1 MAKAKNNPLT
11 KAEITRAEQAKAVIA
26 RINAAHAQSVAAALK
41 AQALMPNGL
50 VSMSSNA
57 RWQLLAAI
65 VIFSVLIY
73 HLAPILTPFAT
84 AALFAYLGDP
94 AADRLEARGFSRTFS
109 VALVFLAM
117 LLTVTAVLLVLIP
130 MIEAQVSKLID
141 KLPSY
146 LETVRLRLL
155 PWLNERFGVST
166 DLLDMDKIVG
176 LLRAHWQSAGG
187 IATAI
192 LATVGK
198 SGLAL
203 LGWVVNLTLIPV
215 LLFYFLR
222 DWDSMVARIRAL
234 LPRHLE
240 PAISELARQSDEV
253 LGAFLRGQLSVMA
266 ALGAIYTTGLM
277 FVGLDLA
284 LLIGIGAGLVSF
296 IPYLGGIVGV
306 GGGLLAAYM
315 QFHDWQHPLAVL
327 VVFMIGHSL
336 EGMVLTPWLVGD
348 KIGMHPV
355 AVIFAILAGGQ
366 LFGFLGVLLALPSAA
381 IVMVLLR
388 YLHTRYKSSE
398 LYVGSS
404 ESGSG
409 PPPEPAP
416 STNTAAPAQA
426 VNAGA
431 SN

>member
-1 MAKAKNNPLT
+1 MTKQKGKAQTQAQVT
-11 KAEITRAEQAKAVIA
+11 KAQQAKAVAA
-26 RINAAHAQSVAAALK
+26 RALVAAPALK
-41 AQALMPNGL
+41 VLGQ
-50 VSMSSNA
+50 VSMTTNA
-57 RWQLLAAI
+57 RWQLLATV

-109 VALVFLAM
+109 VLLVFLAM
-117 LLTVTAVLLVLIP
+117 LLAVTAVLLVLIP

-146 LETVRLRLL
+146 LDTVRFRLL
-155 PWLNERFGVST
+155 PWLNQRFGVST
-166 DLLDMDKIVG
+166 DLLDVDKIVG

-187 IATAI
+187 VATTV

-222 DWDSMVARIRAL
+222 DWDGIVTRIREL

-266 ALGAIYTTGLM
+266 ALGAIYSTGLM

-284 LLIGIGAGLVSF
+284 LLIGMGAGLVSF

-306 GGGLLAAYM
+306 GGGLLAAYL
-315 QFHDWQHPLAVL
+315 QFHDWQHPVAVL
-327 VVFMIGHSL
+327 VVFMIGQGL

-366 LFGFLGVLLALPSAA
+366 LFGFLGVLLALPTAA

-398 LYVGSS
+398 LYVGAS
-404 ESGSG
+404 EPEFIPVSEAVPDNVASSGS
-409 PPPEPAP
+409 
-416 STNTAAPAQA
+416 
-426 VNAGA
+426 
-431 SN
+431 

>member
-1 MAKAKNNPLT
+1 MAKAKNRQLAQS
-11 KAEITRAEQAKAVIA
+11 KAEITRAQQAKALHAKANIA
-26 RINAAHAQSVAAALK
+26 RMNSAASAINSPSLRANH
-41 AQALMPNGL
+41 GL
-50 VSMSSNA
+50 VGMSSNA

-65 VIFSVLIY
+65 VIFSILIY

-94 AADRLEARGFSRTFS
+94 AADRLEARGFSRTLS

-117 LLTVTAVLLVLIP
+117 LLAVTAVLLVLIP

-146 LETVRLRLL
+146 LDTVRLRLL
-155 PWLNERFGVST
+155 PWLNERFGVSS
-166 DLLDMDKIVG
+166 DLLDVDKIVA

-187 IATAI
+187 VATTV

-203 LGWVVNLTLIPV
+203 VGWIVNLTLIPV

-222 DWDSMVARIRAL
+222 DWDGMVARIREL

-284 LLIGIGAGLVSF
+284 LLIGMGAGLVSF

-306 GGGLLAAYM
+306 GGGLLAAYL
-315 QFHDWQHPLAVL
+315 QFHDWQHPVAVL
-327 VVFMIGHSL
+327 VVFMIGQGL

-366 LFGFLGVLLALPSAA
+366 LFGFLGVLLALPTAA
-381 IVMVLLR
+381 IAMVLLR
-388 YLHTRYKSSE
+388 YLHARYKSSE
-398 LYVGSS
+398 LYGGNAEAEAVPDQVAVAAG
-404 ESGSG
+404 
-409 PPPEPAP
+409 EPAI
-416 STNTAAPAQA
+416 STAK
-426 VNAGA
+426 
-431 SN
+431 S

>member
-1 MAKAKNNPLT
+1 MAKAKNKQHEQT
-11 KAEITRAEQAKAVIA
+11 KAQITKAQQAKAMIA
-26 RINAAHAQSVAAALK
+26 KANAARALSSAPALK
-41 AQALMPNGL
+41 ALGQ
-50 VSMSSNA
+50 VSMTPNA
-57 RWQLLAAI
+57 RWQLLATV

-94 AADRLEARGFSRTFS
+94 AVDRLEARGFSRTFS

-117 LLTVTAVLLVLIP
+117 LLTVTAILLVLVP

-146 LETVRLRLL
+146 LDTVRFRLL
-155 PWLNERFGVST
+155 PWLNQRFGVST
-166 DLLDMDKIVG
+166 DLLDVDKIVG
-176 LLRAHWQSAGG
+176 LLRSHWQSAGG
-187 IATAI
+187 IATTV

-222 DWDSMVARIRAL
+222 DWDGMVARVREL

-266 ALGAIYTTGLM
+266 ALGTIYTTGLM

-284 LLIGIGAGLVSF
+284 LLIGMGAGLVSF

-315 QFHDWQHPLAVL
+315 QFHDWQHPVAVL
-327 VVFMIGHSL
+327 VVFMIGQSL

-366 LFGFLGVLLALPSAA
+366 LFGFLGILLALPSAA

-388 YLHTRYKSSE
+388 YLHARYKSSE
-398 LYVGSS
+398 LYGGSS
-404 ESGSG
+404 EPLSGANSG
-409 PPPEPAP
+409 PV
-416 STNTAAPAQA
+416 TDNVTASEN
-426 VNAGA
+426 VSNSGAG
-431 SN
+431 S

>member
-1 MAKAKNNPLT
+1 MAKPKGKAQTQAQVT
-11 KAEITRAEQAKAVIA
+11 KAQQAKAFASRAVTTRA
-26 RINAAHAQSVAAALK
+26 LVAAPALK
-41 AQALMPNGL
+41 ALGQ
-50 VSMSSNA
+50 VSMTTNA
-57 RWQLLAAI
+57 RWQLLATV
-65 VIFSVLIY
+65 VIFCVLIY

-109 VALVFLAM
+109 VLLVFLAM
-117 LLTVTAVLLVLIP
+117 LLTVTGVLLVLIP

-146 LETVRLRLL
+146 LDTLRFRLL
-155 PWLNERFGVST
+155 PWLNQRFGIST
-166 DLLDMDKIVG
+166 DLLDVDKIVA

-187 IATAI
+187 VAATV

-222 DWDSMVARIRAL
+222 DWDSMVMRIREL

-306 GGGLLAAYM
+306 GGGLLAAYL
-315 QFHDWQHPLAVL
+315 QFHDWQHPVAVL
-327 VVFMIGHSL
+327 VVFMIGQGL

-366 LFGFLGVLLALPSAA
+366 LFGFLGVLLALPTAA

-388 YLHTRYKSSE
+388 YLHTRYKTSE
-398 LYVGSS
+398 LYVGAS
-404 ESGSG
+404 EPEFIPVSEAVPDNVATSGS
-409 PPPEPAP
+409 
-416 STNTAAPAQA
+416 
-426 VNAGA
+426 
-431 SN
+431 

>member
-1 MAKAKNNPLT
+1 MTKQKGKAQTQAQVT
-11 KAEITRAEQAKAVIA
+11 KAQQAKAVAA
-26 RINAAHAQSVAAALK
+26 RALVAAPALK
-41 AQALMPNGL
+41 VLGQ
-50 VSMSSNA
+50 VSMTTNA
-57 RWQLLAAI
+57 RWQLLATV

-109 VALVFLAM
+109 VLLVFLAM
-117 LLTVTAVLLVLIP
+117 LLAVTAVLLVLIP

-146 LETVRLRLL
+146 LDTVRFRLL
-155 PWLNERFGVST
+155 PWLNQRFGVST
-166 DLLDMDKIVG
+166 DLLDVDKIVG

-187 IATAI
+187 VATTV

-222 DWDSMVARIRAL
+222 DWDGIVTRIREL

-266 ALGAIYTTGLM
+266 ALGAIYSTGLM

-284 LLIGIGAGLVSF
+284 LLIGMGAGLVSF

-306 GGGLLAAYM
+306 GGGLLAAYL
-315 QFHDWQHPLAVL
+315 QFHDWQHPVAVL
-327 VVFMIGHSL
+327 VVFMIGQGL

-366 LFGFLGVLLALPSAA
+366 LFGFLGVLLALPTAA

-388 YLHTRYKSSE
+388 YLHTRYKTSE
-398 LYVGSS
+398 LYVGAS
-404 ESGSG
+404 EPDFIPVSEAVPDNVASSGS
-409 PPPEPAP
+409 
-416 STNTAAPAQA
+416 
-426 VNAGA
+426 
-431 SN
+431 

>member
-1 MAKAKNNPLT
+1 MAKAKNKPLT
-11 KAEITRAEQAKAVIA
+11 QAEITRAQQAKAVIA
-26 RINAAHAQSVAAALK
+26 RINSARAQSVAAALK

-109 VALVFLAM
+109 VVLVFLAM
-117 LLTVTAVLLVLIP
+117 LLAVTAILLVLIP

-155 PWLNERFGVST
+155 PWLNQRFGVST

-187 IATAI
+187 VATTV

-426 VNAGA
+426 VNLSAGP
-431 SN
+431 

>member
-1 MAKAKNNPLT
+1 MAKARTNQQAQALSRAQIT
-11 KAEITRAEQAKAVIA
+11 KAQQARA
-26 RINAAHAQSVAAALK
+26 VAARALVAAPALK
-41 AQALMPNGL
+41 ALGQ
-50 VSMSSNA
+50 VSMSTNA
-57 RWQLLAAI
+57 RWQLLATV

-109 VALVFLAM
+109 VVLVFLAM

-130 MIEAQVSKLID
+130 MIEAQVSKLIE

-146 LETVRLRLL
+146 LDTLRFRLL
-155 PWLNERFGVST
+155 PWLNQRFGIST
-166 DLLDMDKIVG
+166 DLLDVDKIVG

-187 IATAI
+187 VATTV

-203 LGWVVNLTLIPV
+203 LGWIVNLTLIPV

-222 DWDSMVARIRAL
+222 DWDSMVARIREL

-266 ALGAIYTTGLM
+266 ALGTIYTTGLM

-284 LLIGIGAGLVSF
+284 LLIGIGAGMVSF

-327 VVFMIGHSL
+327 VVFMIGQSL

-366 LFGFLGVLLALPSAA
+366 LFGFLGVLLALPTAA

-398 LYVGSS
+398 LYVGTT
-404 ESGSG
+404 E
-409 PPPEPAP
+409 PEPGPGTEAVP
-416 STNTAAPAQA
+416 DAATS
-426 VNAGA
+426 GG
-431 SN
+431 

>member
-1 MAKAKNNPLT
+1 MAKARTKQQAQALSKAQIT
-11 KAEITRAEQAKAVIA
+11 KAQQA
-26 RINAAHAQSVAAALK
+26 RTVAARALVAAPALK
-41 AQALMPNGL
+41 ALGQ
-50 VSMSSNA
+50 VSMSTNA
-57 RWQLLAAI
+57 RWQLLATV

-109 VALVFLAM
+109 VVLVFLAM

-130 MIEAQVSKLID
+130 MIEAQVSKLIE

-146 LETVRLRLL
+146 LDTLRFRLL
-155 PWLNERFGVST
+155 PWLNQRFGIST
-166 DLLDMDKIVG
+166 DLLDVDKIVG

-187 IATAI
+187 VATTV

-203 LGWVVNLTLIPV
+203 LGWIVNLTLIPV

-222 DWDSMVARIRAL
+222 DWDGMVARIREL

-266 ALGAIYTTGLM
+266 ALGTIYTTGLM

-284 LLIGIGAGLVSF
+284 LLIGIGAGMVSF

-327 VVFMIGHSL
+327 VVFMIGQSL

-366 LFGFLGVLLALPSAA
+366 LFGFLGVLLALPTAA

-398 LYVGSS
+398 LYVGST
-404 ESGSG
+404 E
-409 PPPEPAP
+409 PEPRP
-416 STNTAAPAQA
+416 ISDAAPDVATS
-426 VNAGA
+426 GG
-431 SN
+431 

>member
-1 MAKAKNNPLT
+1 MVKAKNKSLVQ
-11 KAEITRAEQAKAVIA
+11 AEITRTQQAKAVIA
-26 RINAAHAQSVAAALK
+26 RANLERNNAARLLSATSVFK
-41 AQALMPNGL
+41 ANGL
-50 VSMSSNA
+50 VGMSSNA

-130 MIEAQVSKLID
+130 MIEAQISKLID

-146 LETVRLRLL
+146 LEILRLRLL
-155 PWLNERFGVST
+155 PWLNQRFGVST
-166 DLLDMDKIVG
+166 DLLDVDKIVG

-187 IATAI
+187 VATVI

-203 LGWVVNLTLIPV
+203 LGWVVNLMLIPV

-222 DWDSMVARIRAL
+222 DWDSIIARIREL

-284 LLIGIGAGLVSF
+284 LLIGLGAGLVSF

-306 GGGLLAAYM
+306 GGGLLAAYV

-327 VVFMIGHSL
+327 VVFMVGQSL

-388 YLHTRYKSSE
+388 YLHARYKSSE
-398 LYVGSS
+398 LYVGTSRN
-404 ESGSG
+404 G
-409 PPPEPAP
+409 PEPPETVPP
-416 STNTAAPAQA
+416 THTAAPAQA
-426 VNAGA
+426 VTAAGP
-431 SN
+431 

>member
-1 MAKAKNNPLT
+1 MAKAKNKSLVQ
-11 KAEITRAEQAKAVIA
+11 AQITRTQQAKAVIA
-26 RINAAHAQSVAAALK
+26 KANLERAHAARLMSATSVF
-41 AQALMPNGL
+41 QANGL
-50 VSMSSNA
+50 VGMSSNA

-109 VALVFLAM
+109 VVLVFLAM

-146 LETVRLRLL
+146 LEILRLRLL
-155 PWLNERFGVST
+155 PWLNQRFGVST
-166 DLLDMDKIVG
+166 DLLDVDKIVG

-187 IATAI
+187 VATTI

-222 DWDSMVARIRAL
+222 DWDRMIERIHEL

-240 PAISELARQSDEV
+240 PAISELARQSDDV
-253 LGAFLRGQLSVMA
+253 CRARFGAVDWHGCWFSQLYP
-266 ALGAIYTTGLM
+266 LFGRHCWRRRRLTGCLY
-277 FVGLDLA
+277 A
-284 LLIGIGAGLVSF
+284 VSR
-296 IPYLGGIVGV
+296 
-306 GGGLLAAYM
+306 LAAPTRGVSGVY
-315 QFHDWQHPLAVL
+315 
-327 VVFMIGHSL
+327 
-336 EGMVLTPWLVGD
+336 
-348 KIGMHPV
+348 
-355 AVIFAILAGGQ
+355 GG
-366 LFGFLGVLLALPSAA
+366 PKP
-381 IVMVLLR
+381 R
-388 YLHTRYKSSE
+388 RH
-398 LYVGSS
+398 
-404 ESGSG
+404 
-409 PPPEPAP
+409 
-416 STNTAAPAQA
+416 
-426 VNAGA
+426 GA
-431 SN
+431 DTMACGR

>member
-1 MAKAKNNPLT
+1 MAKAKNRQLAQA
-11 KAEITRAEQAKAVIA
+11 KAEITRAQQAKALHAKANIA
-26 RINAAHAQSVAAALK
+26 RMKSAASAINAPSLTAT
-41 AQALMPNGL
+41 NGL
-50 VSMSSNA
+50 VGMSSNA

-65 VIFSVLIY
+65 VIFSILIY

-130 MIEAQVSKLID
+130 MIESQVSKLIE

-146 LETVRLRLL
+146 LDTVRLRLL
-155 PWLNERFGVST
+155 PWLNQRFGIST
-166 DLLDMDKIVG
+166 DLLDMDKVVA

-187 IATAI
+187 VATTV

-203 LGWVVNLTLIPV
+203 VGWIVNLTLIPV

-222 DWDSMVARIRAL
+222 DWDGMVARIREL

-266 ALGAIYTTGLM
+266 ALGAVYTTGLM

-284 LLIGIGAGLVSF
+284 LLIGMGAGLVSF

-306 GGGLLAAYM
+306 GGGLLAAYL
-315 QFHDWQHPLAVL
+315 QFHDWQHPVAVL
-327 VVFMIGHSL
+327 VVFMIGQGL

-388 YLHTRYKSSE
+388 YLHARYKSSE
-398 LYVGSS
+398 LYVGNA
-404 ESGSG
+404 E
-409 PPPEPAP
+409 PEAVPEHVAVAALDAAT
-416 STNTAAPAQA
+416 STAN
-426 VNAGA
+426 
-431 SN
+431 S

>member
-1 MAKAKNNPLT
+1 MAKAKSRQLAKA
-11 KAEITRAEQAKAVIA
+11 KAEITRAQQARAV
-26 RINAAHAQSVAAALK
+26 HAAANV
-41 AQALMPNGL
+41 ARMNRATAALNSTPL
-50 VSMSSNA
+50 VANNLVGMSSNA

-65 VIFSVLIY
+65 VIFSALIY
-73 HLAPILTPFAT
+73 QLAPILTPFAV

-94 AADRLEARGFSRTFS
+94 AADRLEARGFSRTLS

-117 LLTVTAVLLVLIP
+117 LLTVTAVLLILIP

-141 KLPSY
+141 KLPGY
-146 LETVRLRLL
+146 LDTVRLRLL
-155 PWLNERFGVST
+155 PWLNERFGINS
-166 DLLDMDKIVG
+166 DLLDVDKIVA

-187 IATAI
+187 VATTV
-192 LATVGK
+192 LTTVGK

-203 LGWVVNLTLIPV
+203 VGWIVNLTLIPV

-222 DWDSMVARIRAL
+222 DWDGMIARIREL

-266 ALGAIYTTGLM
+266 ALGAVYTTGLM

-284 LLIGIGAGLVSF
+284 LLIGMGAGLVSF

-306 GGGLLAAYM
+306 GGGLLAAYL
-315 QFHDWQHPLAVL
+315 QFHDWQHPVAVL
-327 VVFMIGHSL
+327 VVFMIGQGL

-366 LFGFLGVLLALPSAA
+366 LFGFLGVLLALPTAA
-381 IVMVLLR
+381 IAMVLLR
-388 YLHTRYKSSE
+388 YLHARYKSSE
-398 LYVGSS
+398 LYVGNA
-404 ESGSG
+404 E
-409 PPPEPAP
+409 PEAVPDKDAV
-416 STNTAAPAQA
+416 AAG
-426 VNAGA
+426 NAA
-431 SN
+431 AANS

>member
-1 MAKAKNNPLT
+1 MAKAKIKAKVQGT
-11 KAEITRAEQAKAVIA
+11 KPQAAKT
-26 RINAAHAQSVAAALK
+26 NALLALSSAPALK
-41 AQALMPNGL
+41 ALGF

-57 RWQLLAAI
+57 RWQLLAA
-65 VIFSVLIY
+65 VTIFSVLIY

-94 AADRLEARGFSRTFS
+94 AVDRLEARGFSRTLS

-117 LLTVTAVLLVLIP
+117 LLTLTAILLVLIP
-130 MIEAQVSKLID
+130 MIEAQVSKLIE

-146 LETVRLRLL
+146 LDTVRTRLL
-155 PWLNERFGVST
+155 PWLNQRFGTST
-166 DLLDMDKIVG
+166 DLLDMDKLIAMA
-176 LLRAHWQSAGG
+176 RAHWQSAGG
-187 IATAI
+187 VATTV

-203 LGWVVNLTLIPV
+203 LGWVMNLTLIPV

-222 DWDSMVARIRAL
+222 DWDSMVARIREL

-240 PAISELARQSDEV
+240 PAISELARQSDDV

-266 ALGAIYTTGLM
+266 ALGTIYTTGLM

-284 LLIGIGAGLVSF
+284 LLIGMGAGLVSF

-306 GGGLLAAYM
+306 GGGLIAAYM

-327 VVFMIGHSL
+327 IVFMIGQGL

-388 YLHTRYKSSE
+388 YLHARYKSSE
-398 LYVGSS
+398 LYVGCDADAI
-404 ESGSG
+404 GSV
-409 PPPEPAP
+409 AP
-416 STNTAAPAQA
+416 KS
-426 VNAGA
+426 
-431 SN
+431 

>member
-1 MAKAKNNPLT
+1 MAKAKNRQL
-11 KAEITRAEQAKAVIA
+11 AQAKAEVTRAQQAKAIHA
-26 RINAAHAQSVAAALK
+26 KVNAARLNSAAL
-41 AQALMPNGL
+41 ALKSPPLMANSL
-50 VSMSSNA
+50 VGMSSNA

-109 VALVFLAM
+109 VLLVFLAM
-117 LLTVTAVLLVLIP
+117 LLAVTAVLLVLIP

-146 LETVRLRLL
+146 LDTVRLRLL
-155 PWLNERFGVST
+155 PWLNQRFGISA

-187 IATAI
+187 IATTV
-192 LATVGK
+192 LATVGN

-203 LGWVVNLTLIPV
+203 VGWVVNLTLIPV

-222 DWDSMVARIRAL
+222 DWDGMVARIREL

-266 ALGAIYTTGLM
+266 ALGTIYTTGLM

-284 LLIGIGAGLVSF
+284 LLIGMGAGLVSF

-306 GGGLLAAYM
+306 GGGLLAAYL
-315 QFHDWQHPLAVL
+315 QFHDWQHPVAVL
-327 VVFMIGHSL
+327 VVFMIGQGL

-355 AVIFAILAGGQ
+355 AVIFAIMAGGQ

-388 YLHTRYKSSE
+388 YLHARYKSSE
-398 LYVGSS
+398 LYVGT
-404 ESGSG
+404 
-409 PPPEPAP
+409 PEP
-416 STNTAAPAQA
+416 QA
-426 VNAGA
+426 VPDPVALAAGEPIT
-431 SN
+431 SGTNS

>member
-1 MAKAKNNPLT
+1 MAKAKNKQLAQSKAQIT
-11 KAEITRAEQAKAVIA
+11 KAQQAKAVAA
-26 RINAAHAQSVAAALK
+26 RALSSAPALK
-41 AQALMPNGL
+41 ALGQ
-50 VSMSSNA
+50 VSMTANA
-57 RWQLLAAI
+57 RWQLLATV

-94 AADRLEARGFSRTFS
+94 AVDRLEARGFSRTFS

-117 LLTVTAVLLVLIP
+117 LLTVTAILLVLIP

-146 LETVRLRLL
+146 LETVRFRLL
-155 PWLNERFGVST
+155 PWLNQRFGIST
-166 DLLDMDKIVG
+166 DLLDVDKIVG

-187 IATAI
+187 IATTV

-222 DWDSMVARIRAL
+222 DWDGMVARIREL

-284 LLIGIGAGLVSF
+284 LLIGMGAGLVSF

-327 VVFMIGHSL
+327 VVFMVGQSL

-366 LFGFLGVLLALPSAA
+366 LFGFLGILLALPTAA

-388 YLHTRYKSSE
+388 YLHARYKSSE
-398 LYVGSS
+398 LYVGTS
-404 ESGSG
+404 E
-409 PPPEPAP
+409 P
-416 STNTAAPAQA
+416 STVPVSETAP
-426 VNAGA
+426 VA
-431 SN
+431 STSDSH